1 MPLSRPSVW
10 SCLAATPLRI
20 ALPQRASE
28 APSRSAQ
35 RYMEHLEDIL
45 KIQDYLIETSA
56 AHGIP
61 VITTT
66 SVESLTS
73 EVAMVVSEQLQE
85 QERNPQ
91 GPACLSQEARGQLT
105 RCVAG

>member
-1 MPLSRPSVW
+1 MK
-10 SCLAATPLRI
+10 
-20 ALPQRASE
+20 
-28 APSRSAQ
+28 
-35 RYMEHLEDIL
+35 HLDEIL

-85 QERNPQ
+85 QGEIRRAL
-91 GPACLSQEARGQLT
+91 GASRKKRA
-105 RCVAG
+105 AG

>member
-1 MPLSRPSVW
+1 MK
-10 SCLAATPLRI
+10 
-20 ALPQRASE
+20 
-28 APSRSAQ
+28 
-35 RYMEHLEDIL
+35 HLEDIL
-45 KIQDYLIETSA
+45 KIQDYLIETNA

-85 QERNPQ
+85 QEEIRK
-91 GPACLSQEARGQLT
+91 ALSASRKK
-105 RCVAG
+105 RAAS